1 MTRMRDNMPTILIL
15 LVVAFLLMIIFEWGM
30 DYTQSK
36 SGGNDYVGKIN
47 DRKIGYQEFSELVK
61 QRAENQKAQ
70 TGKEPDE
77 QQLTQIREE
86 VWISLVNQTLVD
98 EEIKRM
104 GIKVPDQEIVDWVK
118 GENPPEFLTKQFV
131 DSLGNFNRAAYESAI
146 SDPRN
151 KQIWI
156 QIESGLKNQ
165 RMQEKLQSVLLSSV
179 RVSEGEI
186 FQKFSDQNVKYNAN
200 YIYFDPGKFVTD
212 QQAEP
217 TDAEIE
223 KYYSEHS
230 TEFKVEATR
239 KLKFVKFIETPSA
252 KDTQSVVSE
261 MDDVLK
267 KAQLGMDF
275 KELVDTYSEVPFSDV
290 FFKMGELTPTKED
303 LVFSAKVGVIV
314 GPYLDTDGYHL
325 TKILEEKE
333 GTEEF
338 IKASHILVSTQGAD
352 TVKALAEAKDILNRI
367 KKGEDFGGLAKKH
380 SQDPGS
386 GAKGGELGWFG
397 KGRMVKSFEDACNK
411 AKLNQVVG
419 PVKTQFGYHIIKVTG
434 KSKREIKIA
443 DIVVPIKTS
452 SHTRSEI
459 YQNALDFH
467 YLAKENDFVKEAE
480 VLKYQIQ
487 ETPPFTESGIIPG
500 IGMNR
505 FLSKFTFDGEMGDLS
520 EVISLQDGYSVF
532 TISEIKKEG
541 IKPLSEIKDMLKP
554 RVMREKKMQLLKKKV
569 EEIRNVISA
578 TDSLN
583 VLVNKHPELV
593 IQNTNQFTLGG
604 GIPGIGRDQL
614 FIGSI
619 STLKVGENSKPIEGT
634 RGYYIV
640 HLLEKGNVDSLS
652 YKAQRD
658 MLSNQLLQTKKSQ
671 FINNWLAQLKKNAE
685 IEDNRDQFFR

>member
-1 MTRMRDNMPTILIL
+1 
-15 LVVAFLLMIIFEWGM
+15 
-30 DYTQSK
+30 
-36 SGGNDYVGKIN
+36 
-47 DRKIGYQEFSELVK
+47 
-61 QRAENQKAQ
+61 
-70 TGKEPDE
+70 
-77 QQLTQIREE
+77 
-86 VWISLVNQTLVD
+86 
-98 EEIKRM
+98 
-104 GIKVPDQEIVDWVK
+104 
-118 GENPPEFLTKQFV
+118 
-131 DSLGNFNRAAYESAI
+131 
-146 SDPRN
+146 
-151 KQIWI
+151 
-156 QIESGLKNQ
+156 
-165 RMQEKLQSVLLSSV
+165 
-179 RVSEGEI
+179 
-186 FQKFSDQNVKYNAN
+186 
-200 YIYFDPGKFVTD
+200 
-212 QQAEP
+212 
-217 TDAEIE
+217 
-223 KYYSEHS
+223 
-230 TEFKVEATR
+230 
-239 KLKFVKFIETPSA
+239 
-252 KDTQSVVSE
+252 